1 MTLVV
6 GYAPDE
12 RGRAA
17 LDLAAMLARSAG
29 DDLVVCTVVPA
40 PWLPGVARI
49 DAEYQAYLDDLAKQA
64 LDQARAN
71 IAPDVQAVFSAKH
84 ARSAPSG
91 LLDVADEHKATM
103 IVLGSSS
110 AGVFGHIASGSVSD
124 RLLHSSPFPV
134 ALPTRGFRTGATG
147 KVTRVTVA
155 YGGSEQADDLVMAA
169 AVVAARMGASLR
181 LASFAVRPRPPYTAG
196 VGRVADD
203 ALVGAWSESMQAAG
217 RGALEQVGGLDA
229 VPYQLEA
236 VVGQGE
242 DWGGALE
249 DIEWRDGDVLV
260 VGSSA
265 IGAAA
270 RVFLGSRASKIVR
283 HSPVPVVV
291 VPRARAEEL
300 AAR

>member
-1 MTLVV
+1 
-6 GYAPDE
+6 
-12 RGRAA
+12 
-17 LDLAAMLARSAG
+17 
-29 DDLVVCTVVPA
+29 
-40 PWLPGVARI
+40 
-49 DAEYQAYLDDLAKQA
+49 
-64 LDQARAN
+64 
-71 IAPDVQAVFSAKH
+71 
-84 ARSAPSG
+84 
-91 LLDVADEHKATM
+91 M

-110 AGVFGHIASGSVSD
+110 AGVFGQVAPGSVSD

-134 ALPTRGFRTGATG
+134 ALSTRGFRTGAAG

-155 YGGSEQADDLVMAA
+155 YGGSEQADDLVVAA
-169 AVVAARMGASLR
+169 AVVAARTGASLR

-217 RGALEQVGGLDA
+217 RDALQRVGGLEA
-229 VPYQLEA
+229 APFPLEA
-236 VVGQGE
+236 VIGHGE
-242 DWGGALE
+242 DWGGAL
-249 DIEWRDGDVLV
+249 DDVEWRDGDVLV
-260 VGSSA
+260 VGSTA